1 MELETSENWRLIPSQ
16 KWIPS
21 GRSPVWNEFEPFRS
35 DLRWWASAEALRY
48 REPMGKLQKQGMEDG
63 FYIFYIVLHVFTSW
77 TSFSH
82 IFTIFH
88 ILYFSPIFQVGAGDS
103 QPCCWKSVSYWRLW
117 AYGISKS
124 IAVISWQHLG
134 RLGRVGFPWL
144 LNLYVCSSGMCV
156 AMFEI

>member
-1 MELETSENWRLIPSQ
+1 MEAHPIPEMDPLWTVSSLEWIWSIPQ
-16 KWIPS
+16 WFTVVGLS
-21 GRSPVWNEFEPFRS
+21 GG
-35 DLRWWASAEALRY
+35 LAI
-48 REPMGKLQKQGMEDG
+48 QGTQVKATKTRHF

-88 ILYFSPIFQVGAGDS
+88 MLYFSPIFQVGAGDS